1 MWDTHSQTYRLT
13 HTNHKLVYAPAYHS
27 NCNLCLS
34 SSRSFLHSSSEFTY
48 PSYHQNISSILD
60 QYWKVDTRLFH
71 QIWPC
76 PGLSATFLISYTH
89 FPESQ
94 LDCGSSKLKLLFCKD
109 GKKYNLHMKAKASI
123 NAQNP
128 LQSMTITLLEQL
140 SQNILPLDRHSKCL
154 RIVGSCDL
162 LHVLKGSGILWSI
175 TWTIIT
181 KYFEFLDTTH
191 KLCRRGWSK
200 L

>member
-1 MWDTHSQTYRLT
+1 MLELIIASIQTMWDTHSQTYRLT

-60 QYWKVDTRLFH
+60 QHWKVDTRLFH

-123 NAQNP
+123 NACTKSAAINDYYP
-128 LQSMTITLLEQL
+128 IRTA
-140 SQNILPLDRHSKCL
+140 LP
-154 RIVGSCDL
+154 
-162 LHVLKGSGILWSI
+162 
-175 TWTIIT
+175 
-181 KYFEFLDTTH
+181 KYTAS
-191 KLCRRGWSK
+191 W
-200 L
+200 